1 MIKRKER
8 LLYTRRVQ
16 DSRIKEIQKKEEE
29 EMEETLS
36 LHSIL

>member
-29 EMEETLS
+29 EMKETLS